1 MRFCINIVTL
11 FIVYT
16 YPFIFID
23 ASHHLDKVDDI
34 EKHEDLD
41 LKRAN
46 NIRNGA

>member
-1 MRFCINIVTL
+1 MQFYNNIVTL

-34 EKHEDLD
+34 KKHGNLD
-41 LKRAN
+41 LKRSN
-46 NIRNGA
+46 NIPKGE